1 MASTTN
7 SPSILDTILPVMGST
22 PSAIAKTDIIW
33 DENQRMFITNQYTS
47 AAGHTYYLGVR
58 FCDQF
63 ITVIHVGMYYN
74 WTYLDG
80 IDIYAFDGYEKR
92 LISQKKFGKEFYNEV
107 LVRRTVEET
116 LANHVSAQA
125 KMLGKNIDI
134 KEIGPEISR
143 LVDKSYCSL
152 LDNPETIKKLDA
164 VRPILES
171 ELRAS

>member
-1 MASTTN
+1 MATTTN
-7 SPSILDTILPVMGST
+7 STFNIDMLLT
-22 PSAIAKTDIIW
+22 KTDIIW

-80 IDIYAFDGYEKR
+80 IDIYED
-92 LISQKKFGKEFYNEV
+92 

-125 KMLGKNIDI
+125 KMLGKNIDV
-134 KEIGPEISR
+134 KEIGAEISR
-143 LVDKSYCSL
+143 LVDKSYRSL